1 MAGQVTVDKVSFDFK
16 SMEVE
21 IVGYGVS
28 FGICKGVETVEYNC
42 SIERTKGYGASRDP
56 ELRTDGQADYDGS
69 ISMYRY
75 WWHYLVAKSRE
86 LGIPLG
92 ILELLIPVSYFT
104 KDNVVVTDT
113 IAGAKLAGI
122 NAALSEGTDL
132 AMVEVPLDI
141 MTIYYQGVNVWGDTL
156 GDGAPIAGGQA
167 GTAMGGTNMSLTNGG
182 FSGGSFGGG
191 VSFP

>member
-1 MAGQVTVDKVSFDFK
+1 MPGEVVVDKIAYDFK
-16 SMEVE
+16 SMEIE
-21 IVGYGVS
+21 IVGFGVS
-28 FGICKGVETVEYNC
+28 FGVCKGVETVEYNC
-42 SIERTKGYGASRDP
+42 SIERTKGWGASRNP
-56 ELRTDGQADYDGS
+56 ELRTEGQADYDGS

-92 ILELLIPVSYFT
+92 ILELLIPVTYYT
-104 KDNVVVTDT
+104 KDGLTVTDT
-113 IAGAKLAGI
+113 ISGAKLAGI
-122 NAALSEGTDL
+122 NSALSEGAEL

-141 MTIYYQGVNVWGDTL
+141 MNIYYQGVDVWGDTL
-156 GDGAPIAGGQA
+156 GDGSPVAGGQS
-167 GTAMGGTNMSLTNGG
+167 GTAMGATNAGLANGG